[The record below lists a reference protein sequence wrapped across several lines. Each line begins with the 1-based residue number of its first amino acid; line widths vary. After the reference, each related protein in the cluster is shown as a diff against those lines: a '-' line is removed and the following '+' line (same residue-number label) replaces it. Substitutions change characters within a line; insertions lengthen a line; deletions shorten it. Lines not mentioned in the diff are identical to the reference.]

1 MRESFCYFLVGL
13 DGAPFVIEDAI
24 TDPRTATHPPCFR
37 RCQPAV
43 RPGRPGG
50 ILAEHSGD
58 WASDDTAL
66 LALRVPLWPPPV
78 TAVLAGLMTTVPAG
92 TFMMLFTVTTVVL
105 TVVGTAASA
114 LWFFTVLRKAGIRL
128 RFAPA

>member
-1 MRESFCYFLVGL
+1 M
-13 DGAPFVIEDAI
+13 
-24 TDPRTATHPPCFR
+24 
-37 RCQPAV
+37 
-43 RPGRPGG
+43 
-50 ILAEHSGD
+50 
-58 WASDDTAL
+58 
-66 LALRVPLWPPPV
+66 